1 MRFREAEPVKRIA
14 SSSRAD
20 WQAKVESQGLHY
32 HTLDGKPYWDE
43 SAYYAF
49 QSGEINEL
57 EQATY
62 ALYDLCL
69 KAVEH
74 VIADKRFPQFGI
86 TPEFADFL
94 TNSWQQDELS
104 LYGRFDFAYD
114 GRSPPKLL
122 EFNADTP
129 TALLEAAVV
138 QWFWLKDVHPEA
150 DQFNSIHEKLL
161 EFWPR
166 VGPATEGP
174 MHFISQSDH
183 LEDFMTV
190 TYLADTAQQS
200 GLEVAY
206 LGIEQVGWN
215 AMRRAFV
222 DADERPLRR
231 VFKLY
236 PWEWLLREEF
246 ARHLLECCL
255 LWLEPPWKVILSNKA
270 ILSVLWELF
279 PECPYLLP
287 AHMAPTS
294 DSYIRKPTQARE
306 GANVQWVEH
315 GNVVAETEGPYSESP
330 CVYQAIQSLPQFDCN
345 YPVLGSWMVN
355 GNACGL
361 GIREDTS
368 PITQNTS
375 RFVPHLFQ
383 K

>member
-1 MRFREAEPVKRIA
+1 M
-14 SSSRAD
+14 
-20 WQAKVESQGLHY
+20 
-32 HTLDGKPYWDE
+32 
-43 SAYYAF
+43 
-49 QSGEINEL
+49 
-57 EQATY
+57 
-62 ALYDLCL
+62 
-69 KAVEH
+69 
-74 VIADKRFPQFGI
+74 
-86 TPEFADFL
+86 
-94 TNSWQQDELS
+94 
-104 LYGRFDFAYD
+104 
-114 GRSPPKLL
+114 
-122 EFNADTP
+122 
-129 TALLEAAVV
+129 
-138 QWFWLKDVHPEA
+138 HPEA

-174 MHFISQSDH
+174 VHFVSQSDH

-206 LGIEQVGWN
+206 HGDRTSRME
-215 AMRRAFV
+215 
-222 DADERPLRR
+222 
-231 VFKLY
+231 
-236 PWEWLLREEF
+236 
-246 ARHLLECCL
+246 LECGERLSMPKNDHSAAYSNSIHGNGSYAKSLSAHVLECRL
-255 LWLEPPWKVILSNKA
+255 LWLEPPWKVLLSNKA
-270 ILSVLWELF
+270 ILAVLWELF

-306 GANVQWVEH
+306 GANVQWVEQ
-315 GNVVAETEGPYSESP
+315 GNVVAETEGPYSDGP
-330 CVYQAIQSLPQFDCN
+330 CVYQAIQSLPQFDGN

-355 GNACGL
+355 GYACGL

>member
-1 MRFREAEPVKRIA
+1 MA
-14 SSSRAD
+14 STRRLD

-32 HTLDGKPYWDE
+32 HTLDGVPYWDE

-49 QSGEINEL
+49 QAGEIDEL

-62 ALYDLCL
+62 ALHDLCL

-74 VIADKRFPQFGI
+74 VIAQKRFPLFGV
-86 TPEFADFL
+86 TPDFVEFLAQ
-94 TNSWQQDELS
+94 SWERDELS
-104 LYGRFDFAYD
+104 IYGRFDFAYD

-122 EFNADTP
+122 EYNADTP
-129 TALLEAAVV
+129 TALLEASVI
-138 QWFWLKDVHPEA
+138 QWFWLKDAHPGA

-166 VGPATEGP
+166 AGPATEGP
-174 MHFISQSDH
+174 MHFVSQQGH

-200 GLEVAY
+200 GLEVVY
-206 LGIEQVGWN
+206 LEIEQVGWN
-215 AMRRAFV
+215 AVRRLFV
-222 DADERPLRR
+222 DANERPLRR

-246 ARHLLECCL
+246 ARHLLECRV
-255 LWLEPPWKVILSNKA
+255 LWLEPPWKVLLSNKA
-270 ILSVLWELF
+270 ILAVLWEMF

-287 AHMAPTS
+287 AHFEPTS
-294 DSYIRKPTQARE
+294 DSYVRKPTQARE
-306 GANVQWVEH
+306 GANVRWVQN
-315 GNVVAETEGPYSESP
+315 GKVVAETEGPYEDSP
-330 CVYQAIQSLPQFDCN
+330 CIYQAVNSLPNFDSN
-345 YPVLGSWMVN
+345 YPVLGSWIVN
-355 GNACGL
+355 GFACGL

-375 RFVPHLFQ
+375 RFVPHLFE